1 MMPGDRTRRRARR
14 RMAACIA
21 AVAASAA
28 VAAPQTY
35 VIDPAHTTP
44 LFEVRHMGMSL
55 QRGFFTNTT
64 GTIVLDRAER
74 RGSID
79 VVIGTGSV
87 VTGSRVMTDVLK
99 REDFFNA
106 DKFPAMRFV
115 SRDLAFD
122 GDVPVAATGELTLLD
137 VARPV
142 VLKIADFTCG
152 AQIYTRRPMCA
163 AEATATIR
171 RSEFGMTYG
180 IPRVAGDEVRIVIPV
195 EAFQE

>member
-1 MMPGDRTRRRARR
+1 MPAAGTRGRTPLRA
-14 RMAACIA
+14 AACVA
-21 AVAASAA
+21 AFAASAA

-35 VIDPAHTTP
+35 VIDPEHTTP

-55 QRGFFTNTT
+55 QRGLFTNTT
-64 GTIVLDRAER
+64 GTIVLDRAAR
-74 RGSID
+74 KGAID

-87 VTGSRVMTDVLK
+87 VTGSRVLTDVLK
-99 REDFFNA
+99 RDDFFNA
-106 DKFPAMRFV
+106 EKFPVMRFV
-115 SRDLAFD
+115 SRELAFE
-122 GDVPVAATGELTLLD
+122 GDVPVAANGELTLLD
-137 VARPV
+137 AKRPV

-152 AQIYTRRPMCA
+152 AQLYTRRPMCA

-195 EAFQE
+195 EAFQD

>member
-1 MMPGDRTRRRARR
+1 MMPADATRARIR
-14 RMAACIA
+14 QRAAACV
-21 AVAASAA
+21 AVAAASVA

-35 VIDPAHTTP
+35 VVDPTHTTP

-74 RGSID
+74 KGAID
-79 VVIGTGSV
+79 VTIGTGSV
-87 VTGSRVMTDVLK
+87 VTGSSVMTDVLK

-106 DKFPAMRFV
+106 EKFPAMRFV
-115 SRDLAFD
+115 SRDVVFE
-122 GDVPVAATGELTLLD
+122 GDVPVAANGQLTLLD

-142 VLKIADFTCG
+142 VLAITGFTCG
-152 AQIYTRRPMCA
+152 AQLYTRRPMCA

-195 EAFQE
+195 EAMLE